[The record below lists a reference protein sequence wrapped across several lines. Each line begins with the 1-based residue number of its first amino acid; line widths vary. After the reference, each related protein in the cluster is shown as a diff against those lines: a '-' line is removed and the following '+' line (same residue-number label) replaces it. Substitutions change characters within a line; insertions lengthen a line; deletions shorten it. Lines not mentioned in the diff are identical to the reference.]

1 MKTGDTDAFT
11 ILEELEQ
18 IDEKL
23 DKQDMPLVK
32 ISDEGATGAFGVEQM
47 PSLVYFENGV
57 PELYPGDLLNDEAIL
72 KWMLSELKQ
81 EEIKELTVPML
92 DKLVERGHTMAVLF
106 YDPKDK
112 QDLMILDGLEKID
125 DDCRRFDIDFIKVCN
140 HYFSKN
146 FVKFLNCCISKT
158 YCNPI
163 AQFQYF
169 LTKIWINVLFL
180 FLCPNKVCDAEEAT
194 QYGLDSLPGL
204 LYFENKIPSLYDGD
218 LESVKLLLEWL
229 IEQKT
234 TDTIEQITEEILEI
248 LIEDEEYLAV
258 FFSGPCEADDP
269 CNEILE
275 ELEKVDSTLQ
285 DYGIMLVMTE
295 EREFAKTL
303 GVTTFPGMYVV
314 ILSFSKKSKI

>member
-1 MKTGDTDAFT
+1 M
-11 ILEELEQ
+11 
-18 IDEKL
+18 
-23 DKQDMPLVK
+23 
-32 ISDEGATGAFGVEQM
+32 
-47 PSLVYFENGV
+47 
-57 PELYPGDLLNDEAIL
+57 
-72 KWMLSELKQ
+72 
-81 EEIKELTVPML
+81 
-92 DKLVERGHTMAVLF
+92 
-106 YDPKDK
+106 
-112 QDLMILDGLEKID
+112 
-125 DDCRRFDIDFIKVCN
+125 
-140 HYFSKN
+140 
-146 FVKFLNCCISKT
+146 
-158 YCNPI
+158 
-163 AQFQYF
+163 
-169 LTKIWINVLFL
+169 
-180 FLCPNKVCDAEEAT
+180 
-194 QYGLDSLPGL
+194 

>member
-106 YDPKDK
+106 YDPKDR
-112 QDLMILDGLEKID
+112 QDLVILDGLEKID
-125 DDCRRFDIDFIKVCN
+125 DDCRRFDIDFIKV
-140 HYFSKN
+140 
-146 FVKFLNCCISKT
+146 FVF
-158 YCNPI
+158 
-163 AQFQYF
+163 
-169 LTKIWINVLFL
+169 
-180 FLCPNKVCDAEEAT
+180 
-194 QYGLDSLPGL
+194 
-204 LYFENKIPSLYDGD
+204 
-218 LESVKLLLEWL
+218 
-229 IEQKT
+229 
-234 TDTIEQITEEILEI
+234 
-248 LIEDEEYLAV
+248 
-258 FFSGPCEADDP
+258 
-269 CNEILE
+269 
-275 ELEKVDSTLQ
+275 
-285 DYGIMLVMTE
+285 
-295 EREFAKTL
+295 
-303 GVTTFPGMYVV
+303 
-314 ILSFSKKSKI
+314 

>member
-146 FVKFLNCCISKT
+146 LFQPICPIS
-158 YCNPI
+158 I
-163 AQFQYF
+163 
-169 LTKIWINVLFL
+169 LFL
-180 FLCPNKVCDAEEAT
+180 KKFESMFYFYFFAPTRFVMPKKPRNMVWIVFQDCYILKIKFHLC
-194 QYGLDSLPGL
+194 
-204 LYFENKIPSLYDGD
+204 
-218 LESVKLLLEWL
+218 
-229 IEQKT
+229 
-234 TDTIEQITEEILEI
+234 
-248 LIEDEEYLAV
+248 
-258 FFSGPCEADDP
+258 
-269 CNEILE
+269 
-275 ELEKVDSTLQ
+275 
-285 DYGIMLVMTE
+285 MM
-295 EREFAKTL
+295 
-303 GVTTFPGMYVV
+303 V
-314 ILSFSKKSKI
+314 I